1 MTIDGPPMKMTP
13 SLMLLSAALALMAG
27 CEGKHKISEQKAV
40 DELARLLPTVGED
53 VRQVR
58 EGLPKGATKL
68 ATHLETSP
76 MSSLPALQRA
86 IQWTRSAVPDL
97 DVAKSTFFSLT
108 DPFGIVLRSEADPDL
123 LAQRS
128 IIEAFPGMKRAL
140 DPESGNVE
148 AFGEMDE
155 LRGVRKGND
164 TAWVVAHP
172 VKDAAGALKGV
183 FVTGWSFRRYAYRLE
198 QQAKHDLLEAAQKSD
213 EKNVPLVYVF
223 VLRGAKAYGAPV
235 TPDVNAEAV
244 EQLEPLAKAAA
255 GSWRGQLEITGR
267 RFGVAI
273 ARTPKL
279 AEDTGVAVILSQL

>member
-1 MTIDGPPMKMTP
+1 MKTP
-13 SLMLLSAALALMAG
+13 LSLTLLIGGLALLVG
-27 CEGKHKISEQKAV
+27 CERKHELSEQRAV
-40 DELARLLPTVGED
+40 EELARLLVTVDED

-68 ATHLETSP
+68 ASHLETSP
-76 MSSLPALQRA
+76 TQSLPALQRA

-128 IIEAFPGMKRAL
+128 IIEAFPAMKQAL
-140 DPESGNVE
+140 DPKSGNVE

-164 TAWVVAHP
+164 LAWVVAHP
-172 VKDAAGALKGV
+172 VKDTAGALKGI

-198 QQAKHDLLEAAQKSD
+198 QQAKHDLTEAAEKSND
-213 EKNVPLVYVF
+213 KNIPLVYVF
-223 VLRGAKAYGAPV
+223 VLRDKRAYGAPV
-235 TPDVNAEAV
+235 TPDVNAEAI
-244 EQLEPLAKAAA
+244 ERLDPLAKAAS

-267 RFGVAI
+267 RYGVAI
-273 ARTPKL
+273 ERTPKL
-279 AEDTGVAVILSQL
+279 AEDTGVAVILSLL

>member
-1 MTIDGPPMKMTP
+1 MKLTP
-13 SLMLLSAALALMAG
+13 SILLLSAALALTAG
-27 CEGKHKISEQKAV
+27 CGNKHKISEQKAV
-40 DELARLLPTVGED
+40 DELAKLLPTIDED

-76 MSSLPALQRA
+76 TTTSLPALQRA

-128 IIEAFPGMKRAL
+128 IIEAFPVLKKVL
-140 DPESGNVE
+140 DPASSNVE

-164 TAWVVAHP
+164 VAWVVAHP
-172 VKDAAGALKGV
+172 VQDAAGALKGV

-198 QQAKHDLLEAAQKSD
+198 QQAKHDLLEAAEKSD

-235 TPDVNAEAV
+235 TPDVNAEAI
-244 EQLEPLAKAAA
+244 EQLDPLAKAAA
-255 GSWRGQLEITGR
+255 GTWRGQLDITGR
-267 RFGVAI
+267 RFGVAV

-279 AEDTGVAVILSQL
+279 AEDTGVAVILSQF